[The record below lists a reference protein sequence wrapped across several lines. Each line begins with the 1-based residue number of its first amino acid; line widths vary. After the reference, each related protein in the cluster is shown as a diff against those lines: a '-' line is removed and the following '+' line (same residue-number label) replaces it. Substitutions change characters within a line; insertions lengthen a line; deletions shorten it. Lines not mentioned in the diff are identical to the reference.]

1 MINKSDKWAKVKER
15 AVSKNSRSSAFFDG
29 GRDGK
34 TPAAKIAWL
43 ELALKHQ
50 DSNCVYCYLD
60 RSVQFSV
67 FFNLHLI

>member
-1 MINKSDKWAKVKER
+1 MKSVLKNLQNPTER
-15 AVSKNSRSSAFFDG
+15 HWLVRSSAFFDG